1 MMRWATILFAL
12 VAYHCHA
19 QSTFVV
25 DTMRQFNDENN
36 QMVCSMVKGRIAIAH
51 QVLSSAYDD
60 RGRTDH
66 AHYELTFARMGSSFN
81 TLEVDEP
88 FPFND
93 PKFDDGT
100 SCYSDRD
107 STLYFS
113 STADYGQNPN
123 HLVQLYASKHIE
135 GSWSRPIAF
144 KANKVNYNSAHP
156 WVNSKGDVFVF
167 SSDRPGGM
175 GKMDLWYCNLLG
187 QDWSDP
193 VWLGEGVNSVDNE
206 VFPTFFRNNIYFSS
220 DRTPAQG
227 YNLYVT
233 TKQSQWRTIEELP
246 APFNSDADDIQCVF
260 LDDETVFLT
269 SAREG
274 GAGGDDVYLL
284 RAKIAIIEDYIAS
297 IECLG
302 EPLRDVELRFVN
314 TLKEVVFEGVSNDTG
329 DMELKNLSFEKRY
342 TVEVD
347 GIADDVL
354 SRSVIY
360 IKNGKGEIIKT
371 YRPGKNGQF
380 YFELLQGDLVGGLK
394 KLENLDESILKV
406 SVTGQ
411 VFEEEPGDIGEGE
424 LIYVTNDSGEL
435 LALTYTSKEG
445 RFQFEE
451 LRPLRNYQFKIT
463 DDGKTVRMI
472 IDDGDDQLEIP
483 FVNGRAQYNKLTDEN
498 SIQLIDEHHRPIFIS
513 NDEVFIIRNIYYQ
526 FDSVAINSIAQGQLS
541 QMASILMNNPLI
553 SIELSSHTDSR
564 GEVNYNLELSKR
576 RALRAKEYLQSIGV
590 LGNRIK
596 ALGHG
601 EAMLLNECKDE
612 VDCPEEKH
620 ALNRRTEIKIH
631 LEE

>member
-1 MMRWATILFAL
+1 MMRWTTILFAL
-12 VAYHCHA
+12 VAYQCHA

-25 DTMRQFNDENN
+25 DSMRQCNDENN
-36 QMVCSMVKGRIAIAH
+36 QMVCSMVQGRIVLAH
-51 QVLSSAYDD
+51 EVFSSAYDD

-81 TLEVDEP
+81 TLEIEEY

-93 PKFDDGT
+93 TKFDDGT
-100 SCYSDRD
+100 CCYSDRD

-123 HLVQLYASKHIE
+123 HLVQLYASKYVE
-135 GSWSRPIAF
+135 GTWTRPTGF
-144 KANKVNYNSAHP
+144 KANLVNYNSAHP

-175 GKMDLWYCNLLG
+175 GKMDLWYCNWLG

-206 VFPTFFRNNIYFSS
+206 IFPTFLGNDIYFSS
-220 DRTPAQG
+220 DRVPSQG
-227 YNLYVT
+227 HDLYVT
-233 TKQSQWRTIEELP
+233 TKQSQWRTIEKLP

-260 LDDETVFLT
+260 LDEETAFLT
-269 SAREG
+269 SSRKG
-274 GAGGDDVYLL
+274 GLGGDDVYLL
-284 RAKIAIIEDYIAS
+284 RAKIEIIEDYVAS
-297 IECLG
+297 VECLG
-302 EPLRDVELRFVN
+302 EPLRDVQLRFVN
-314 TLKEVVFEGVSNDTG
+314 TLKEVVFEGVSDDGG
-329 DMELKNLSFEKRY
+329 DMELVNLSFERRY
-342 TVEVD
+342 MVEVE

-360 IKNGKGEIIKT
+360 VKNGRGEIVKT
-371 YRPGKNGQF
+371 YRPGKDGQF
-380 YFELLQGDLVGGLK
+380 YFELLQGDNVGGLT
-394 KLENLDESILKV
+394 KLENRDESILKV
-406 SVTGQ
+406 QVTGQ
-411 VFEEEPGDIGEGE
+411 IFEQEPGDIGEGE
-424 LIYVTNDSGEL
+424 LIYVTNDVGEL

-445 RFQFEE
+445 RFRFEE
-451 LRPLRNYQFKIT
+451 LRPLRNYQFKINE
-463 DDGKTVRMI
+463 DGKTVRMM
-472 IDDGDDQLEIP
+472 IDDGEEQVEIP
-483 FVNGRAQYNKLTDEN
+483 FINGRAEYHKLSEEN

-526 FDSVAINSIAQGQLS
+526 FDSVAINSVAQGQLS
-541 QMASILMNNPLI
+541 QMASILKNNPLI
-553 SIELSSHTDSR
+553 SIELTSHTDSR

-601 EAMLLNECKDE
+601 ESMLLNECGDE
-612 VDCPEEKH
+612 VDCPEEMH